1 MKFVVYRDEVSKTAI
16 PMISQFQIN
25 NIQIALPPL
34 EEQVFIVK
42 KVQEVTAQY
51 SEINKFI
58 LDEII
63 RLKEYKTT
71 LINDAVTGKIKVA

>member
-1 MKFVVYRDEVSKTAI
+1 MKNNTYNFNYRIGEYEREKPYIQGFTWVYG
-16 PMISQFQIN
+16 F
-25 NIQIALPPL
+25 
-34 EEQVFIVK
+34 FIVK